1 MAAFL
6 VYGRAPGY
14 RRVVFDG
21 GMNAGAC
28 SVLETGELGSSLRAD
43 AGAERRIARSLGEF
57 AFFPGF
63 SPASRLA
70 EEATNKGKS

>member
-28 SVLETGELGSSLRAD
+28 SVLETGE
-43 AGAERRIARSLGEF
+43 AGVELEGGCRCREAHRTISRGICVFSG
-57 AFFPGF
+57 FFPGVT
-63 SPASRLA
+63 PR
-70 EEATNKGKS
+70 